1 VNPIVFSGEI
11 LRSDSNDIVSM
22 VAMMS
27 IRIGN
32 LDLTKFSTA
41 LLALAMIASAATASD
56 AADVKTFVKDG
67 YQITE
72 TTKTSLVWEPSY
84 EDKKQT
90 VQVQKIEPEMQS
102 MVQTYQVPVTE
113 WVLEPQVVN
122 RWNPFVTPSVQYQYV
137 QRTRW
142 ETKQHTVQVPVY
154 KPKWVNEERTVRVP
168 QMVQKEREEIVRTKV
183 ALRDLPTMQ
192 NNSALVKSSPGF
204 QANGSNAPLNPN
216 ADPNQGP
223 RMAAAPR
230 QPGTLQNPPAGAPL
244 GSGNPQSNGS
254 GFNGAQSNGG
264 FGAAPPPT
272 STMPNGGGFGGA
284 VPAQQGNS
292 QALPLNYPTQPT
304 PAGQPTPA
312 APFGAR

>member
-1 VNPIVFSGEI
+1 
-11 LRSDSNDIVSM
+11 
-22 VAMMS
+22 MS

-32 LDLTKFSTA
+32 LGLTKFSVA
-41 LLALAMIASAATASD
+41 LLAFVMIACVATAVD
-56 AADVKTFVKDG
+56 AADVKTIVKDG
-67 YQITE
+67 YEITE
-72 TTKTSLVWEPSY
+72 TTKTSTVWEPSY

-90 VQVQKIEPEMQS
+90 VQVQKFEPEMQS

-183 ALRDLPTMQ
+183 ALRDLPATQ
-192 NNSALVKSSPGF
+192 NNSALVKNSPGF
-204 QANGSNAPLNPN
+204 QANGSNAPLSPS
-216 ADPNQGP
+216 ADPNQVP
-223 RMAAAPR
+223 RLANAPR
-230 QPGTLQNPPAGAPL
+230 QPSTLQNPPTGAPL
-244 GSGNPQSNGS
+244 GANNLQPNGS
-254 GFNGAQSNGG
+254 GFAGTQNNGV
-264 FGAAPPPT
+264 FGAPPPPT
-272 STMPNGGGFGGA
+272 STMPNGGGFVGA

-292 QALPLNYPTQPT
+292 QMVPNGYPGSAPT
-304 PAGQPTPA
+304 GQPGS
-312 APFGAR
+312 FSK